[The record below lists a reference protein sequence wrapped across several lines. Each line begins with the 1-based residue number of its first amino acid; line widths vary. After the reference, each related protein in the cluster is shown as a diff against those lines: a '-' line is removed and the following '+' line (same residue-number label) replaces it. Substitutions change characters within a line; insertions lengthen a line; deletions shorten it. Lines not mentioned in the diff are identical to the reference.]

1 MPFPGPKHILHKSK
15 RLILC
20 GAAVVCIATV
30 AVTISFSWNQVK
42 SIPVSSS
49 PLETS
54 ASGSLL
60 QSSGVSSQSGNTSKH
75 SVMPSSSE
83 SQADNSSSSKEPPSP
98 SSKEAAAENTGSE
111 PDLSGKPSVAP
122 PEKEQAK
129 PQQEHIHTYVSK
141 RIAPTCTTAGYT
153 VHTCKGCGAQ
163 YTDSRTPPQHELGKY
178 LCLRCGKPE
187 PSLRDR
193 ALIAWILE
201 NCPQNPQGTYW
212 GREYVQGDS
221 VYKIYASEYVDWI
234 YFDCENQK
242 EQTLFRLALDAAHPD
257 ACSLIYYNADVHA
270 GLDLKRGALSSDM
283 NIVWDDFSIWN
294 EDTSC
299 TEASLAA
306 EVLSVLNG
314 HMCVF
319 EDQLLY
325 PGTDFRFSTLGF
337 AKFFR

>member
-1 MPFPGPKHILHKSK
+1 MPASSSQTGPA
-15 RLILC
+15 R
-20 GAAVVCIATV
+20 AA
-30 AVTISFSWNQVK
+30 SESL
-42 SIPVSSS
+42 SEPPPVSFKEGISS
-49 PLETS
+49 EAS
-54 ASGSLL
+54 ALS
-60 QSSGVSSQSGNTSKH
+60 
-75 SVMPSSSE
+75 SSSE
-83 SQADNSSSSKEPPSP
+83 SRA
-98 SSKEAAAENTGSE
+98 KEAASSAESSSASPGNAAAKDTGSE
-111 PDLSGKPSVAP
+111 SDPPGKASGTP

-129 PQQEHIHTYVSK
+129 PQQKHIHTYVSK
-141 RIAPTCTTAGYT
+141 KVAPTCTAAGYT

-187 PSLRDR
+187 PSLRDH

-212 GREYVQGDS
+212 GRKYVQGDF
-221 VYKIYASEYVDWI
+221 VYSLYASEYVDWI
-234 YFDCENQK
+234 YFDCGNQK
-242 EQTLFRLALDAAHPD
+242 EQTLFRLVLDAAHPD
-257 ACSLIYYNADVHA
+257 SCLLIYYNADVYA
-270 GLDLKRGALSSDM
+270 YLELKRSALSSDM
-283 NIVWDDFSIWN
+283 DIVWDDFSSWN

-299 TEASLAA
+299 TEASVAA
-306 EVLSVLNG
+306 EVLRVLNS